1 MLWPPVRLPSFQP
14 CFTYRPTPICS
25 DDRGKP
31 KGRLFLIDL
40 SILFSTQTIERIWI
54 YIYIYISNRKR
65 REKSHFRSSQF
76 RDGEPTVADTRRH
89 LFSLSLFLFLFAKE
103 IAGLLSRIGCC
114 RVEFRSRDIDF
125 PFHEQVRRSFS
136 IRFELSLVN
145 SSFDGNR
152 SRFPTNPI

>member
-54 YIYIYISNRKR
+54 YIYIYTSRIGREEKNRISARPN
-65 REKSHFRSSQF
+65 SA
-76 RDGEPTVADTRRH
+76 TVSRQLQTRGATC
-89 LFSLSLFLFLFAKE
+89 SLSLFLFLFAKE

-145 SSFDGNR
+145 FSFDGNR